1 MLVGSGNIYIV
12 SGNKFVFNN
21 HEKCT
26 VLRAKKICSIIQPE
40 LGCENWV
47 YTTVLQKDKSNPPEL
62 AYRKTVLCL

>member
-1 MLVGSGNIYIV
+1 MLVGSGNIYTV
-12 SGNKFVFNN
+12 SGKKSVFSDR
-21 HEKCT
+21 EKCI
-26 VLRAKKICSIIQPE
+26 VLRAKKISIIQPK